1 MVKVAHSPG
10 IAATLI
16 VPPWDS
22 TMDLP
27 NRQAE
32 AGVAVLAVAGGVGE
46 PKQSKTRACCSAV
59 NPGPLSAI
67 VVRT

>member
-10 IAATLI
+10 IAATLM
-16 VPPWDS
+16 VPPWAS

-32 AGVAVLAVAGGVGE
+32 AGVAVLADARLLFG
-46 PKQSKTRACCSAV
+46 R
-59 NPGPLSAI
+59 
-67 VVRT
+67 